1 MTYVEDPPGESALA
15 AAGVFGEF
23 ADKMRGR
30 AFTMVIA
37 APYVEPART
46 VLEEYG
52 SPAGLTV
59 HPLDGPVLDGLRDAT
74 LWERPSSRGSTAN
87 PTEVLSTVAT
97 NKGAEILL
105 GSAAATVEAV
115 THLRSAGLRQT
126 ARVDLVDKSGAA
138 ESLVFGT
145 ASDKALEKFKD
156 ELWALDEYAGIRL
169 RDPGDAEGTLL
180 DIRVQPNLA
189 PLRRALAARLA
200 ADGPATLAE
209 LRVWTV
215 HETIFRQAD
224 ATKALQAM
232 VTAGGVART
241 PPGGRLAVDTVLAL
255 SDRLTAPDHRGRTRE
270 NRPPSTAE
278 RCRMIEPG
286 TVVGERY
293 RLDEPIDGP
302 HDGWRASTRCL
313 IGP

>member
-1 MTYVEDPPGESALA
+1 MPSAHAAVKHELLVRYLDAWTPAALSGHKRVTYVEDPPGESALA
-15 AAGVFGEF
+15 AARVFGEF

-30 AFTMVIA
+30 AFTMVLA
-37 APYVEPART
+37 APYVDRART

-52 SPAGLTV
+52 SPAALTV
-59 HPLDGPVLDGLRDAT
+59 HPLDGPVLDGLRDAHAMGAPIFA
-74 LWERPSSRGSTAN
+74 WFDG
-87 PTEVLSTVAT
+87 PTPTDVLSTLAA

-105 GSAAATVEAV
+105 GSAAATIEAA

-126 ARVDLVDKSGAA
+126 ARVDLVDKSGAS

-224 ATKALQAM
+224 ATKAVQAM

-241 PPGGRLAVDTVLAL
+241 PPGGRLSVDTVLAL
-255 SDRLTAPDHRGRTRE
+255 SHR
-270 NRPPSTAE
+270 
-278 RCRMIEPG
+278 
-286 TVVGERY
+286 
-293 RLDEPIDGP
+293 
-302 HDGWRASTRCL
+302 
-313 IGP
+313 

>member
-1 MTYVEDPPGESALA
+1 MLDAWTPAALHGHKRVTYVEDPPGESALA
-15 AAGVFGEF
+15 AARVFGEF

-30 AFTMVIA
+30 AFTMVHRRPRTSSA
-37 APYVEPART
+37 ART

-59 HPLDGPVLDGLRDAT
+59 HPLDGPVLDALRDAHAMGAPIFAWFDGPT
-74 LWERPSSRGSTAN
+74 
-87 PTEVLSTVAT
+87 PTEVLSTVAAI
-97 NKGAEILL
+97 KGAEILL

-115 THLRSAGLRQT
+115 PTCGRPGCARPPGSTWSTSPAPPSRSSSPPPPTSRWRSSRT
-126 ARVDLVDKSGAA
+126 NSGRWT
-138 ESLVFGT
+138 STPV
-145 ASDKALEKFKD
+145 
-156 ELWALDEYAGIRL
+156 IRL

-200 ADGPATLAE
+200 EDGPATLAE

-224 ATKALQAM
+224 ATRAVQAM

-241 PPGGRLAVDTVLAL
+241 PPGGRLSVDTVLAL
-255 SDRLTAPDHRGRTRE
+255 SDRSPPPDRRPGVRGRIDR
-270 NRPPSTAE
+270 R
-278 RCRMIEPG
+278 
-286 TVVGERY
+286 
-293 RLDEPIDGP
+293 RLRRGA
-302 HDGWRASTRCL
+302 G
-313 IGP
+313 